1 MIPNAEDQTSGVESG
16 FRGYPFSDLEESQSL
31 SESEIESKYS
41 EFISERLDADGDGIV
56 NHAGEIPEYAR
67 EALESGWQA

>member
-16 FRGYPFSDLEESQSL
+16 FRGYPLSDLEGSQSL
-31 SESEIESKYS
+31 SESEIEQEYG
-41 EFISERLDADGDGIV
+41 EFISERLDGDGVV
-56 NHAGEIPEYAR
+56 NHVGEIPEYAR